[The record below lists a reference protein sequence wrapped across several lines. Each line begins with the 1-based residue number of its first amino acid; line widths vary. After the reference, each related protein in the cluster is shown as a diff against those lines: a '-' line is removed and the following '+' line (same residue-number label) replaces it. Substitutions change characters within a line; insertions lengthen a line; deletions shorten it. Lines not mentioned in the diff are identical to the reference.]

1 MPIDAVLF
9 DMEGVLVDSEPYW
22 YQSRQEFARD
32 HGKVWT
38 EADQRQAM
46 GRATTSWAALMQERL
61 GVAMSVDDIIA
72 DMKAR
77 IIAHYE
83 QHLPVRPGALEA
95 VRLAASRYRVGLASG
110 SPTVVIE
117 RVMEL
122 TGLNRVFEV
131 IVYGDDIPHGK
142 PAPDIYLAACTRLGV
157 EPGRALGIEDS
168 ANGIRSLKAA
178 GMYAIAAPSP
188 GFPLPPEI
196 VQMADRQIFS
206 LEDFT
211 LELVAAIVN
220 PGAP

>member
-1 MPIDAVLF
+1 MPIDAILF

-32 HGKVWT
+32 HGKEWT

-61 GVAMSVDDIIA
+61 AVSMTVDEIIA
-72 DMKAR
+72 DMKRR

-95 VRLAASRYRVGLASG
+95 VRLAATRYRVGLASG

-122 TGLNRVFEV
+122 TGLNRIFEV

-142 PAPDIYLAACTRLGV
+142 PAPDIYLAACARLGV
-157 EPGRALGIEDS
+157 DSKRALGIEDS

-178 GMYAIAAPSP
+178 GMYTIAAPSP
-188 GFPLPPEI
+188 GFPLLPEL

-206 LEDFT
+206 LEDFS
-211 LELVAAIVN
+211 LELVDEIV
-220 PGAP
+220 G